1 MRSDGTAQDQGR
13 TLMPAI
19 RRFWYWK
26 PPLKVSIP
34 IAVMA
39 FAVAFG
45 VLTLIMMHPVSV
57 LHIAP

>member
-1 MRSDGTAQDQGR
+1 MTRNPGR
-13 TLMPAI
+13 TLMPAV

-26 PPLKVSIP
+26 PPLKVSIA

-45 VLTLIMMHPVSV
+45 VLALITMHPVSV
-57 LHIAP
+57 LHITP

>member
-1 MRSDGTAQDQGR
+1 MRPDGIAQDQGR
-13 TLMPAI
+13 TPMSAV

-26 PPLKVSIP
+26 PPKKVSII

-57 LHIAP
+57 LHITP